1 MRSMRGSG
9 IPGSRRSVTSEPRW
23 AGVLRGRGGRA
34 VAVLAALSLVGAACG
49 ARVGPYLGASQGL
62 GGGGVS
68 NGTGTNSNSTSSGNG
83 TGSTGTGQ
91 TGSQPSSQS
100 ASGGGAPSVP
110 AAASFGFTPQQEAAA
125 CPGSAGNTASA
136 PGITPNAIQIGNVSG
151 LSGPLSG
158 SFPQGPQA
166 VTALFD
172 AVNAAGGICG
182 RQLQLT
188 TEDDGQNSSTNQTD
202 VQNLINKPVF
212 AFAGSTSDADNGGVP
227 AMVQANTPDFGF
239 AINCVRSE
247 SATYWSVDSGSCY
260 QPPGSNT
267 YYIGDGTPLLAQTSG
282 YLPKKMA
289 FLAYSIPISAQAAQE
304 FAYMYQHT
312 FGGNVCYTDYSISPV
327 SASLESDVE
336 QMQANGCQGVYT
348 TLDIT
353 GNAKLLQAMQQQNVS
368 MGYVGTTFDGYTP
381 QQISTAGE
389 SAAQGLLVS
398 LPFIPLNE
406 NQPMDNMYK
415 QQLAQYIPNS
425 QPSGFGFLAWLAGQM
440 MIYAMLQAG
449 RNPTR
454 ASLVAALNG
463 LQNYTAGGAVG
474 AHAPSNHGWA
484 TCQVDVTVKG
494 TDFVR
499 KAPAQGLFCGGT
511 EVPGSA

>member
-1 MRSMRGSG
+1 M
-9 IPGSRRSVTSEPRW
+9 
-23 AGVLRGRGGRA
+23 ALLA
-34 VAVLAALSLVGAACG
+34 VVSLVGAACG
-49 ARVGPYLGASQGL
+49 ARVGPYLGAAEGL
-62 GGGGVS
+62 DGAGAAT
-68 NGTGTNSNSTSSGNG
+68 NGTGTNGNAVSSGPTANG
-83 TGSTGTGQ
+83 GSQ
-91 TGSQPSSQS
+91 SGSQPASQS
-100 ASGGGAPSVP
+100 SSGGGGAPQVP
-110 AAASFGFTPQQEAAA
+110 AAASFGFTPQQEASA

-188 TEDDGQNSSTNQTD
+188 VEDDTQNSSTNQTD

-227 AMVQANTPDFGF
+227 AMQQANIPDFGF
-239 AINCVRSE
+239 AIACARSE
-247 SATYWSVDSGSCY
+247 SSTYWSVDGGSCY
-260 QPPGSNT
+260 QPPGSSS
-267 YYIGDGTPLLAQTSG
+267 YEIGDGTPLLAQTSG

-304 FAYMYQHT
+304 FAYVYQHT
-312 FGGNVCYTDYSISPV
+312 FGGTVCYSDYSISPV

-336 QMQANGCQGVYT
+336 QMRANGCEGVFT

-353 GNAKLLQAMQQQNVS
+353 GNAKMLQAMQQQNFT
-368 MGYVGTTFDGYTP
+368 MGYVATTFDGYTP

-406 NQPMDNMYK
+406 NQPMDTMYK
-415 QQLAQYIPNS
+415 QQLAQYVPNS

-440 MIYAMLQAG
+440 MIYALLQAG

-454 ASLVAALNG
+454 ASVVGVLNG

-474 AHAPSNHGWA
+474 PHAPSNHGWA

-494 TDFVR
+494 NDFVR
-499 KAPAQGLFCGGT
+499 KAPASGLFCGGT
-511 EVPGSA
+511 EVPAS